1 MADTSPSLINPHLAS
16 PLIRGR
22 KGNTDFSHH
31 PLGKALDN
39 RCHQKYTCS
48 MQVNNGLQIYQA
60 LSELA
65 RRYQFRNRDEVCCYG
80 LTVSQCYAL
89 EALADSGKMPSSDLA
104 TRLGLDLSSTTR
116 LVDQLVR
123 KKLAVRSKSAEDAR
137 IREIE
142 ITDSGKRLV
151 SRIQQ
156 DLIAIVNQALTDFPG
171 DVQKALPEV
180 LRRLSR
186 ALGECS
192 PASKTF
198 IPVEAI
204 TRTKR

>member
-1 MADTSPSLINPHLAS
+1 
-16 PLIRGR
+16 
-22 KGNTDFSHH
+22 
-31 PLGKALDN
+31 
-39 RCHQKYTCS
+39 
-48 MQVNNGLQIYQA
+48 MQVNNALEIYLA

-89 EALADSGKMPSSDLA
+89 EALAESGKMPSSDLA

-123 KKLAVRSKSAEDAR
+123 KKLASRSRSAEDAR
-137 IREIE
+137 IREVQ
-142 ITDSGKRLV
+142 ITDSGTRLV

-156 DLIAIVNQALTDFPG
+156 DMVSLVEQALGTYSPE
-171 DVQKALPEV
+171 VRKALP
-180 LRRLSR
+180 R
-186 ALGECS
+186 ALQSLAKALRECV
-192 PASKTF
+192 PQNNF

-204 TRTKR
+204 MRTKP

>member
-1 MADTSPSLINPHLAS
+1 
-16 PLIRGR
+16 
-22 KGNTDFSHH
+22 
-31 PLGKALDN
+31 
-39 RCHQKYTCS
+39 

-80 LTVSQCYAL
+80 LTCSQCYAL
-89 EALADSGKMPSSDLA
+89 EALFESGKMPSSDLA

-116 LVDQLVR
+116 VVDQLVR
-123 KKLAVRSKSAEDAR
+123 KKLASRSKSPEDAR

-142 ITDSGKRLV
+142 ITEPGRRLV

-156 DLIAIVNQALTDFPG
+156 DLISVVNQALTDFPT

-186 ALGECS
+186 SLGECATGS
-192 PASKTF
+192 TF
-198 IPVEAI
+198 IPVEALA
-204 TRTKR
+204 RTKR